1 MKNFKK
7 LWNVILTFLA
17 LAFLVAFSW
26 PAFDVNPS
34 DSTNHILGFIQWA
47 SWLAFALDLV
57 VGLARAKNKA
67 TFLKKHPLEI
77 LAVALPMLRPLR
89 LLRVISFGSLV
100 LEKVSIG
107 KSLGITIKVIITTF
121 FLGYIA
127 AIQITITE
135 RASDSANIKN
145 FGDGLWWAFTT
156 ITTVGYGDRYPTTS
170 EGRFL
175 AVCLMILGI
184 SLLGVISATIAAWFV
199 RMMQDESR
207 IDSN

>member
-1 MKNFKK
+1 MKVLKK
-7 LWNVILTFLA
+7 LWNVTLTFLA

-34 DSTNHILGFIQWA
+34 DSTNHILGLIQWT

-57 VGLARAKNKA
+57 VGLVRAENKA

-107 KSLGITIKVIITTF
+107 KSLGITIKVVITTF

-135 RASDSANIKN
+135 RVSDSANIKN